1 MFNSDQ
7 HKRLILKI
15 VQLLLKQNGLNLN
28 VSLYILTVGINA
40 V

>member
-7 HKRLILKI
+7 HKRLILNI

-28 VSLYILTVGINA
+28 VSLYILTVAINA

>member
-7 HKRLILKI
+7 HKRLILNI

-28 VSLYILTVGINA
+28 VSLYILTVDINA